1 MKQGGGVTHLLHE
14 REHLLDL
21 GARED
26 GREACAYL
34 PPLGL
39 AGEEEIEGSHLVV
52 PHIALGKPIGEADK
66 VLHQHGSHQLQVA
79 DEQRR
84 LMKQVD
90 AHHGLIAEA
99 IVEVEAAQLQGER
112 LLQLEHLLQVAQY
125 VRRLHELDAAPLPV
139 DVGATRPDEHRGQ

>member
-1 MKQGGGVTHLLHE
+1 MGGGATHLLHE

-21 GARED
+21 GTRED

-34 PPLGL
+34 TPLGL
-39 AGEEEIEGSHLVV
+39 AGKEEIEGSHLVV

-66 VLHQHGSHQLQVA
+66 VLHQHSPHQLQVA
-79 DEQRR
+79 DEQCR
-84 LMKQVD
+84 LMEQVD
-90 AHHGLIAEA
+90 AHHGLVAEA
-99 IVEVEAAQLQGER
+99 IIEVEATQLQGKR

-125 VRRLHELDAAPLPV
+125 VRRLHKLDATPLPV